1 VNLLLFSGQ
10 SGGQRSIRSL
20 LITLSALVGLL
31 LSGVGCGPGSDV
43 PSLPVDAQCKQSAQI
58 SGGQASGGRPY
69 LSSISMQNETTGWG
83 VIIGAKEEGQ
93 GSVTMTGDFS
103 ILHTSDGGCRW
114 KLLRAWKRDSHDRQ
128 DFIPFFISP
137 TTAWV
142 EFNDQIYSTSDSGA
156 NWITHQLPIA
166 PGEVAGIEQLFFLNG
181 HVGWMLATVGRPS
194 SLSLNANPTE
204 IARAEATKEAIEKSK
219 TRVLQTSQDRM
230 VLWQARDGGQHWTEL
245 LRSRISDIP
254 GSLFPYS
261 GTVRAMYFLNETTGW
276 ITLQGEDSG
285 SRITSR
291 IITTHDGGR
300 TWQKLTLIPPG
311 RSTTKPEFFYLGTPR
326 FFSQRDGLIPV
337 VLEQAIPKGV
347 SIFITHDGGASWHST
362 PLFGIDYNQVA
373 ITPGPGGAVPAIY
386 LLIPEPYFVD
396 MNTGWIGHTAMFQT
410 SDGGQHWQHFD
421 PHLPLDYLD
430 PGVQF
435 LTKQVGWA
443 LQYIYGESTP
453 DSPAR
458 LYKTRDGGKTWT
470 WIPYSVS

>member
-1 VNLLLFSGQ
+1 VNLPLFSGQ

-43 PSLPVDAQCKQSAQI
+43 PSLPVDAQCKQSAQT

-69 LSSISMQNETTGWG
+69 LSSISMQNETMGWG

-103 ILHTSDGGCRW
+103 MLHTSDGGCHW

-156 NWITHQLPIA
+156 GWITHQLP
-166 PGEVAGIEQLFFLNG
+166 
-181 HVGWMLATVGRPS
+181 
-194 SLSLNANPTE
+194 

-219 TRVLQTSQDRM
+219 TRVLQTSQDWM
-230 VLWQARDGGQHWTEL
+230 VLWQTRDGGQHWTEL

-254 GSLFPYS
+254 GSPFPYS

-285 SRITSR
+285 SRITSW

-337 VLEQAIPKGV
+337 VLEQAIPKGI

-410 SDGGQHWQHFD
+410 SDGGQHWQRFD

-443 LQYIYGESTP
+443 LQYIHGESTP